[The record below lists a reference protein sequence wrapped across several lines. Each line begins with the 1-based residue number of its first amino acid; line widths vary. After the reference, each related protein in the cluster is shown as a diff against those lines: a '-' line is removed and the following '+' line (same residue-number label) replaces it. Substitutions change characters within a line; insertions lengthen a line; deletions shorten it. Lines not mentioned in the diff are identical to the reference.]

1 MSKQPKHQVLQPKNV
16 EQYCSYTHI
25 GSKVYGNTIESAS
38 LEMETYVS
46 ASFDSVNTSSI
57 SNIRVR
63 NSNSLKEQLKAANS
77 SSLDISEIIG
87 LYDIRLNPELY
98 KKYQLNY
105 ALSTG
110 STFNEAVMWADRNL
124 HCIEPAASG
133 DLTLRFSTFTTVDLL
148 LTNGYDS
155 LSDWNGVLVNS
166 GYPYTSISVDEE
178 TYTIYLSGG
187 SNVVL
192 KNYAFVGYI
201 EAPNGLGHDLLEI
214 QDNGTISEV
223 GYGGFQG
230 CDNLTTVELLGAT
243 IIADNSFSAD
253 SKLQYVYLPNVT
265 SVGASGFYNAFN
277 AATLPITLYLPLCT
291 SLGVA
296 ALSGPINIDTPN
308 GLTATFPIVMQTNGG
323 GGGLNDEINQLV
335 AYSDGAVIVYV

>member
-1 MSKQPKHQVLQPKNV
+1 MLIVNELSWQEYTTLPGIRNLSLNEQVRQYNMYMNEVLQTKLIYSQNQITSPAGGG
-16 EQYCSYTHI
+16 ETPSIQ
-25 GSKVYGNTIESAS
+25 AS
-38 LEMETYVS
+38 
-46 ASFDSVNTSSI
+46 
-57 SNIRVR
+57 
-63 NSNSLKEQLKAANS
+63 Q
-77 SSLDISEIIG
+77 
-87 LYDIRLNPELY
+87 
-98 KKYQLNY
+98 
-105 ALSTG
+105 
-110 STFNEAVMWADRNL
+110 
-124 HCIEPAASG
+124 

-155 LSDWNGVLVNS
+155 LSDWNSVLVNS

-291 SLGVA
+291 SLGVS

-323 GGGLNDEINQLV
+323 GGGVNDEINQLV